1 MRAPALPL
9 VVLLLLA
16 PGCGGDGAASSSAT
30 TSKTTTPLATDTAA
44 GMMGTFLLSESQSA
58 ADSAL
63 PALAPAGDE
72 GVLAL
77 AAPALPSCIA
87 VTSGGPGTP
96 ITYTFTNCLGPNG
109 GTLNGQITF
118 TWVGS
123 TCTLTYGNFSAT
135 KGSQAWVLNGT
146 KTITVNKTASQSQVV
161 TGSGGIT
168 HAFTDSATPA
178 NNRTFTYTCA
188 LLADWATPGSYKLS
202 GTFSYQTTSDDTL
215 EGSIPSAA
223 PLTWTTGCC
232 YPSMGIVNL
241 KKGYAK
247 ADLSFGLPCGTLTV
261 TSYGQAS
268 VTRTLAAC
276 P

>member
-1 MRAPALPL
+1 MRAPTLPL
-9 VVLLLLA
+9 VTVLFLA
-16 PGCGGDGAASSSAT
+16 TACGGGAGSGSAT
-30 TSKTTTPLATDTAA
+30 TQKDPTPLAADTAA
-44 GMMGTFLLSESQSA
+44 GVMGTFLLSESQSA

-63 PALAPAGDE
+63 PSLAPAGDE

-77 AAPALPSCIA
+77 AAPLLNPCIG

-96 ITYTFTNCLGPNG
+96 ITYTFTNCVGPNG

-118 TWVGS
+118 SWVGNA
-123 TCTLTYGNFSAT
+123 CTLTYGNFSAT

-146 KTITVNKTASQSQVV
+146 KTVTVNKTAHQSQVV

-168 HAFTDSATPA
+168 HAFTDTAAPA

-202 GTFSYQTTSDDTL
+202 GTFGYQTAGDDTL

-223 PLTWTTGCC
+223 PLTWTVGCC

-241 KKGYAK
+241 KKGLAK